1 MNEIEEGLNE
11 IEMEDINLDIAIDY
25 SNDPFYT
32 ETWFLIVIA
41 VLLLFL
47 LLLLIRG
54 GKRNRRKMKVEKSL
68 KETIKAAKE
77 YQKETSNE
85 AEKPEISEIFVQ

>member
-1 MNEIEEGLNE
+1 MRLMG

-85 AEKPEISEIFVQ
+85 TEKPEISEIFVQ

>member
-1 MNEIEEGLNE
+1 MRLMG

-68 KETIKAAKE
+68 KETIKAAE
-77 YQKETSNE
+77 DYQKKTSNE